1 MIPGVERQIYEVWSL
16 HTLPPLTSPRPLL
29 LRGFLGVAL
38 SHPLF
43 LFKKFCYKREMSTYM
58 LDIDKDIALPANAA
72 EALPAMTQSEELE
85 VRARTIKL
93 ISDLQGKPLE
103 PTQGDKDAAR
113 ELAQKMLK
121 DNINVDFSS
130 YRNETLAYLA
140 GMVSMYDQMLVKD
153 LADYKLYVVNKLVEQ
168 SANPDPKYALPAIKA
183 LGEVDGVDAFKKRAE
198 VTVQHKSVEEVE
210 KSLAQKLEKLER
222 LAQKDRK
229 GDVIDVE
236 TVDAEPSED

>member
-1 MIPGVERQIYEVWSL
+1 
-16 HTLPPLTSPRPLL
+16 
-29 LRGFLGVAL
+29 
-38 SHPLF
+38 
-43 LFKKFCYKREMSTYM
+43 MSTYM
-58 LDIDKDIALPANAA
+58 LDIEKDIALPANAA
-72 EALPAMTQSEELE
+72 EALPVMSQSEELE

-103 PTQGDKDAAR
+103 PTEGDKDAAR
-113 ELAQKMLK
+113 ELAKKMLQENA
-121 DNINVDFSS
+121 NIDFSN

-198 VTVQHKSVEEVE
+198 VTVQHKSVEEIE

-236 TVDAEPSED
+236 TVDAEPTED